1 MSALRIVL
9 AVTALAIAYGIAHDH
24 VTVRIAPEYFTVL
37 HPRIIESESPNAL
50 AFAWGFAAT
59 WWMGLGLGLLLA
71 ACCRMGARPKRTL
84 RDVAP
89 LLGIIVAL
97 LPVVAAVAAFAG
109 REVAA
114 AIGPDA
120 LLRDA
125 RIASER
131 RLDVITVFSAHVA
144 VEVVGAAALVALSV
158 HSWRMRG
165 LLASRRAANPPNP
178 SDSAA

>member
-9 AVTALAIAYGIAHDH
+9 AVTALAIAYGIAHDQ
-24 VTVRIAPEYFTVL
+24 VTVRIAPEYFTIL
-37 HPRIIESESPNAL
+37 HPKIIESESPTAL

-59 WWMGLGLGLLLA
+59 WWMGAGLGALLA
-71 ACCRMGARPKRTL
+71 ACCRAGSRPKRAL
-84 RDVAP
+84 RDIAP
-89 LLGIIVAL
+89 LLGAILAL
-97 LPVVAAVAAFAG
+97 LPLVAIGAALVG

-114 AIGPDA
+114 TVGPDV

-144 VEVVGAAALVALSV
+144 SEIVGAAALVALSV

-165 LLASRRAANPPNP
+165 LLAARGSSNPANPAVGAP
-178 SDSAA
+178 